1 MLKDVPAGHIL
12 HNFQFWRYATESEKC
27 TICPTK
33 LREDVELKR
42 CSVCNIVACGKK
54 IWRPGKYGSPS
65 TYGCGYESAL
75 LNFSDD
81 GTSKLDGKLPIS
93 CPVCAEPLSE
103 FDGAY
108 NAKCTACNIDVTVVL
123 TPGVMHWKQSAPL
136 PKDGAYIPTVC
147 VNES

>member
-1 MLKDVPAGHIL
+1 MPKDVPAGHIL
-12 HNFQFWRYATESEKC
+12 HNFQFWRYATESEKY

-33 LREDVELKR
+33 ILEVVELKR
-42 CSVCNIVACGKK
+42 CSVCNIMACGDK
-54 IWRPGKYGSPS
+54 IWRPSTHGSRS
-65 TYGCGYESAL
+65 TYTCNMDNAYLSNGGS
-75 LNFSDD
+75 SQ
-81 GTSKLDGKLPIS
+81 LDGKFPAV